1 MITERVE
8 EIKKLQNS
16 RNIKKK
22 EQRKIEENNSIWDK
36 KGRKSEGKQGK
47 I

>member
-22 EQRKIEENNSIWDK
+22 EQRKIEENNSI
-36 KGRKSEGKQGK
+36 
-47 I
+47 